1 MWKMMFQTILRAG
14 RELNIVDINIP
25 PPATTKT
32 WKFEAKKSA
41 EISHLN
47 QTFKIDRNMVNF
59 VTPYFDYTLHPF
71 KFVIEATSIAN
82 V

>member
-1 MWKMMFQTILRAG
+1 MENDVPNHSESWE
-14 RELNIVDINIP
+14 ELNIVDINIP

-47 QTFKIDRNMVNF
+47 QTFQIDRNMRTIITTKYLRWFLLF
-59 VTPYFDYTLHPF
+59 VGW
-71 KFVIEATSIAN
+71 
-82 V
+82 

>member
-47 QTFKIDRNMVNF
+47 QTFQIDRNMRTIIAKYLRWFLNLF
-59 VTPYFDYTLHPF
+59 VGR
-71 KFVIEATSIAN
+71 
-82 V
+82 